1 MVVFMPEPM
10 EKLLSLTW
18 PVKGI
23 VMINC
28 SSASLCRYVC
38 VTIDCSSASLCRYV
52 CGRKVQY
59 FGPGI

>member
-1 MVVFMPEPM
+1 MFVFMPEPM

-38 VTIDCSSASLCRYV
+38 
-52 CGRKVQY
+52 GRKVQY